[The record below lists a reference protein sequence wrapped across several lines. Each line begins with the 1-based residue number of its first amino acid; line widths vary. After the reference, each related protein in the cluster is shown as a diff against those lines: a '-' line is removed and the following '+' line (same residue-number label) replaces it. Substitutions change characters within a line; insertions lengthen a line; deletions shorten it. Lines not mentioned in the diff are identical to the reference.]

1 MNRLLVDVNAFAI
14 SLVEDHP
21 GFDHISSVIDDG
33 LNGTYEVLIH
43 DYTPLRAQ
51 YILTSE
57 WDVPRV
63 PARNAVQSALR
74 QPFQL
79 CSLDRQAI
87 LDAYEISA
95 AKNHGVYDSVY
106 VALAREL
113 DVDGILTTDTGFET
127 LCKDEAFDYLNP
139 VPGDVLERF
148 HTVNG

>member
-1 MNRLLVDVNAFAI
+1 MKELLVDVNAFAI

-21 GFDHISSVIDDG
+21 GFDHVSSVIDDG
-33 LNGTYEVLIH
+33 LGGTSEVLIH

-57 WDVPRV
+57 WGVSRV

-79 CSLDRQAI
+79 CSLDRRTI

-95 AKNHGVYDSVY
+95 AKNHGVYDSIY
-106 VALAREL
+106 VSLAREL
-113 DVDGILTTDTGFET
+113 DVDAILTTDTGFET
-127 LCKDEAFDYLNP
+127 LCEDEVFDYLNP

-148 HTVNG
+148 YTVNG

>member
-21 GFDHISSVIDDG
+21 GFDHISSIIDDG
-33 LNGTYEVLIH
+33 LGGTYEVLIH

-57 WDVPRV
+57 WNVPHV

-79 CSLDRQAI
+79 CPLDRDSN

-95 AKNHGVYDSVY
+95 TKNHGVYDSIY
-106 VALAREL
+106 VSLAREL
-113 DVDGILTTDTGFET
+113 NVDAILTTDTGFKT
-127 LCKDEAFDYLNP
+127 LCNDETFDYLNP
-139 VPGDVLERF
+139 VPDDVLERF
-148 HTVNG
+148 YTING